1 LASSPKVGDGTSPLG
16 RCRGG
21 QSKTSTRGNWR
32 RACFAATRSRSAS
45 RSSCSTCF
53 AVRVIP
59 ISDALECERISCVY
73 DGSRA
78 VMARDR
84 CNRAVQNANAH
95 PNASANRL
103 KSSFPGDRSFVCS
116 PHQRQA
122 MPDTRTLLPQLGQTR
137 MTAIFSSLH
146 HPGQGSSNGGRANR
160 LNYLA
165 AKQFLKKP
173 NLPLGTAQARAIIP
187 RAAKG

>member
-21 QSKTSTRGNWR
+21 QSKTSMRGNWR

-53 AVRVIP
+53 AVRVIS
-59 ISDALECERISCVY
+59 ISDALESERISCVY

-103 KSSFPGDRSFVCS
+103 KSSFPGDRSFACS

-122 MPDTRTLLPQLGQTR
+122 MPDTGTLLPQLGQTR

-146 HPGQGSSNGGRANR
+146 HPGQGVLMAAR

-173 NLPLGTAQARAIIP
+173 NLPLGTAPARAIIP